1 MDPFSTWTRTLLIT
15 MNIGIVGDGVVGS
28 AIKFGFQRLGHDV
41 FTHDIRY
48 ETSIKDVLNA
58 EVCYICVP
66 TPSEEDGSCNISI
79 VESVI
84 DDLLDNNYSGVIAIK
99 STVIPGT
106 TEKLSKKSNRI
117 SFVPEFLRERCA
129 TTDFIQN
136 HEVCVIG
143 TNSEEDYQIIKKS
156 HGDYPQRFVH
166 CTPTEAEFSKYF
178 NNVHNAMEIIF
189 ANSFYELCE
198 SMGVNYDNVK
208 NCVKNRSNINT
219 VYLQCN
225 KNYRGFGGVCLP
237 KDTKALDFLCKTMG
251 LNVKFFDNILK
262 ENSNYITTVPNG
274 MRL

>member
-1 MDPFSTWTRTLLIT
+1 
-15 MNIGIVGDGVVGS
+15 MNIGIVGEGVVGS
-28 AIKFGFQRLGHDV
+28 AIKCGFERLGHDV
-41 FTHDIRY
+41 FIHDIKY
-48 ETSIKDVLNA
+48 GTTIDVVLDT

-66 TPSEEDGSCNISI
+66 TPSKDDGSCDISI
-79 VESVI
+79 VESVV

-198 SMGVNYDNVK
+198 SMGVSYDNVK

-237 KDTKALDFLCKTMG
+237 KDTKALDFLCETMG
-251 LNVKFFDNILK
+251 LDVKFFNNILE
-262 ENSNYITTVPNG
+262 ENSKYTTTVPNG

>member
-1 MDPFSTWTRTLLIT
+1 
-15 MNIGIVGDGVVGS
+15 MNIGIVGEGVVGS
-28 AIKFGFQRLGHDV
+28 AIKCGFERLGHDV
-41 FTHDIRY
+41 FIHDIKY
-48 ETSIKDVLNA
+48 GTAIDVVLNT

-66 TPSEEDGSCNISI
+66 TPSKDDGSCDISI
-79 VESVI
+79 VESVV
-84 DDLLDNNYSGVIAIK
+84 DDLLDKNYSGVIAIK

-143 TNSEEDYQIIKKS
+143 TNSEEDYQIIKK
-156 HGDYPQRFVH
+156 V
-166 CTPTEAEFSKYF
+166 
-178 NNVHNAMEIIF
+178 METIPKDLF
-189 ANSFYELCE
+189 TAHQQKQNLANTLIMFTMQWRLFLQIVFMNCVNPWELH
-198 SMGVNYDNVK
+198 DNVK
-208 NCVKNRSNINT
+208 DCVKNRSNINT

-237 KDTKALDFLCKTMG
+237 KDTKALDFLCETMG
-251 LNVKFFDNILK
+251 LDVKFFNNILE
-262 ENSNYITTVPNG
+262 ENSKYITTVPNG